1 MSHATPEDSIFGG
14 SDRSSHAPSTASDHS
29 SAVPRRKRRNRL
41 LRGLIRSATV
51 AAGEEFLASRLADDR
66 GKNGHYLT
74 ARVPKMAIYGAFVNT
89 PLTTVLLGGL
99 RKMFAGQESN
109 VAKITQIL
117 MGMFVKI
124 VHIISMAVIA
134 GARTFSQVEASVKAT
149 LFPSLKL
156 IWLTFPLAV
165 AFAQGFLPP
174 NLWPQFFTMVS
185 FALNTF
191 CSYTFKKKRLAA
203 LRRRFEATRH
213 KMPWWKINV
222 SMELAAERYL
232 LSFQPVT
239 TVSVASFTHVDM
251 GLALSPFAA
260 LAK

>member
-1 MSHATPEDSIFGG
+1 
-14 SDRSSHAPSTASDHS
+14 
-29 SAVPRRKRRNRL
+29 NRL

-51 AAGEEFLASRLADDR
+51 AAGKEFLASRLADDR

-117 MGMFVKI
+117 MGMFVLVPIQKI

-203 LRRRFEATRH
+203 LRRRFEATRQY
-213 KMPWWKINV
+213 
-222 SMELAAERYL
+222 R
-232 LSFQPVT
+232 
-239 TVSVASFTHVDM
+239 
-251 GLALSPFAA
+251 
-260 LAK
+260 